1 MVVCVF
7 KKASLAPSSSLLPG
21 LVTFSLA
28 SSSSSSTCSLLPEA
42 FCSSLDDSC
51 RRSDQFCLVPL
62 TLAVEELSPVA
73 GYVGALLHAHCEWFL
88 VSFQDSH
95 FIVISKSFI
104 FCLSSMSVF
113 QMLEEGGLLPDLG
126 CLAVEL

>member
-42 FCSSLDDSC
+42 VCSSLDDSC
-51 RRSDQFCLVPL
+51 RRPDQFCLVPL
-62 TLAVEELSPVA
+62 ALAVEELSPVA
-73 GYVGALLHAHCEWFL
+73 GNVGALLHAHCEWFL
-88 VSFQDSH
+88 
-95 FIVISKSFI
+95 ISLQYLYFEI
-104 FCLSSMSVF
+104 IREVLVF
-113 QMLEEGGLLPDLG
+113 GFSTMR
-126 CLAVEL
+126 AH